1 MTYPERNSANQW
13 GSVWI
18 AYHRQS
24 VVTIG
29 LKQALEGRARVY
41 GGSKPPPEPPSSI
54 VLCSDDAEKTSEGVK
69 RLTTEYPDAAVVV
82 FSLQM
87 NLSVALAGLRSGAR
101 GFVHAGMS
109 PEQIARAV
117 EVAAEGEMVAPRK
130 LLEYLITNEE
140 RADLGALS
148 VRQREILGLV
158 VEGLSNAEIGKR
170 LYLSEST
177 IKQHLRAAYKV
188 LGVSNRTEAAR
199 LLRDSG

>member
-1 MTYPERNSANQW
+1 MTYPARNSAKPL
-13 GSVWI
+13 GSVWL
-18 AYHRQS
+18 AYERQS

-29 LKQALEGRARVY
+29 LKRALEGRARIY

-54 VLCSDDAEKTSEGVK
+54 VLCSDDAEAISESVK
-69 RLTTEYPDAAVVV
+69 RLKTQYPDAAVVV

-87 NLSVALAGLRSGAR
+87 NLPAALAGLRSGAR

-177 IKQHLRAAYKV
+177 VKQHLRAAYKV